1 MRRIGFASFAF
12 VFAALSIASLSAQQ
26 PGSATCDP
34 AAIDADS
41 YALTTEAQALNV
53 LRPREPWWERFGI
66 AGPRELGDVNEGS
79 ILLAERARELDP
91 RNLLAY
97 GYLARQYVVNA
108 VDASK
113 AEDAWR
119 TVLDNGGAIVW
130 TATLDRVDP
139 RGFFVVAFDHRGIR
153 IFRFLDFAG
162 TVRTHFGVPDFPMPE
177 REDFWRALGGCIPPN
192 AIPAAEIPWSSV
204 REIRPTTLTLR
215 FELDERIEIE
225 SDNRRRRAD
234 DEVEVRLH
242 GRTGMF
248 DPRFGMV
255 PYVWPPVGSRS
266 VESDPMTYHL
276 RVLQM
281 LWTFF
286 EGPQKLRTMNSE
298 L

>member
-1 MRRIGFASFAF
+1 MSAAGDTGQSREHAKSPIKVGLLLWHIRCPLTPFGGRHMRRIGFASFAF
-12 VFAALSIASLSAQQ
+12 VFAALSIALLSAQQ

-130 TATLDRVDP
+130 TATLDRIDP
-139 RGFFVVAFDHRGIR
+139 RG
-153 IFRFLDFAG
+153 
-162 TVRTHFGVPDFPMPE
+162 
-177 REDFWRALGGCIPPN
+177 
-192 AIPAAEIPWSSV
+192 
-204 REIRPTTLTLR
+204 
-215 FELDERIEIE
+215 
-225 SDNRRRRAD
+225 
-234 DEVEVRLH
+234 
-242 GRTGMF
+242 
-248 DPRFGMV
+248 
-255 PYVWPPVGSRS
+255 
-266 VESDPMTYHL
+266 
-276 RVLQM
+276 
-281 LWTFF
+281 
-286 EGPQKLRTMNSE
+286 
-298 L
+298 